1 MHPQVQNLFSQEQKS
16 GLPAARRL
24 KHFQENCKKLTS
36 NPAIL
41 ILVEGYQIPFS
52 SEPKQTKPL
61 NPVDLT
67 KKEVSLVNLKKC

>member
-1 MHPQVQNLFSQEQKS
+1 MHPPVQNLFSQEQKP
-16 GLPAARRL
+16 GLPVAGRL
-24 KHFQENCKKLTS
+24 KHFQENWKKLTS